1 MTSRE
6 IRSIRNGLLFISPWI
21 AGFAAFTIYPLAAS
35 FYYSLCDYS
44 VLKPPVFVG
53 GANYHELLTDPVLWK
68 SLYNTMYFAVF
79 FLPLAT
85 LLAIV
90 LALLLN
96 TGVRGM
102 TIYRT
107 IFFLPSLTPLVA
119 LGILWMWMLNGE
131 YGVVNYVLNMVLNPL
146 GLQAPIWLQSTAWS
160 KPAIILMS
168 LWGVGHAVVIYLAG
182 LQDIPKQLYEAAE
195 LDGARWF
202 SKVRHITIPLLS
214 PAIFFNVVMGLISAL
229 QVFALPYVLTDGTG
243 GPARST
249 TFYTMYL
256 YNSAFRYLRMG
267 YACAMAWILFLII
280 LALTLLV
287 YRMSRKRVHYGG

>member
-6 IRSIRNGLLFISPWI
+6 MRSIRNGLLFISPWI

>member
-53 GANYHELLTDPVLWK
+53 GANYHELFTDPVLWK

>member
-1 MTSRE
+1 MTRRE
-6 IRSIRNGLLFISPWI
+6 RRNLRNGLLFIAPWI
-21 AGFAAFTIYPLAAS
+21 AGFAAFIAYPLGAS
-35 FYYSLCDYS
+35 LYYSFCDYS
-44 VLKPPVFVG
+44 VLKPPVWVG
-53 GANYHELLTDPVLWK
+53 GANFQDLFTDPVFWK
-68 SLYNTMYFAVF
+68 SLSNTLYFAAF

-85 LLAIV
+85 VLAIA

-119 LGILWMWMLNGE
+119 LGILWMWMLNGDF
-131 YGVVNYVLNMVLNPL
+131 GVVNYVLNLVLNPL
-146 GLQAPIWLQSTAWS
+146 GFEAPIWLQSTRWA
-160 KPAIILMS
+160 KPAIVLMS

-182 LQDIPKQLYEAAE
+182 LQDIPRQLYEAAD

-214 PAIFFNVVMGLISAL
+214 PAIFFNVVMGLITAL
-229 QVFALPYVLTDGTG
+229 QVFALPYVLTDGEG

-249 TFYTMYL
+249 TFYAMYL
-256 YNSAFRYLRMG
+256 YNCAFRYLRMG

-280 LALTLLV
+280 MSLTLIV
-287 YRMSRKRVHYGG
+287 YRLSRGRVHYAG

>member
-6 IRSIRNGLLFISPWI
+6 WRNFRNGLLFISPWI
-21 AGFAAFTIYPLAAS
+21 AGLLAFTAYPIGAS
-35 FYYSLCDYS
+35 LYYSFCDFS

-53 GANYHELLTDPVLWK
+53 GANYQELFQDPVFWK
-68 SLYNTMYFAVF
+68 SLFNTVYFAVF

-85 LLAIV
+85 VLAIA

-102 TIYRT
+102 TVYRT

-131 YGVVNYVLNMVLNPL
+131 YGIVNYVLNLLLQPL

-168 LWGVGHAVVIYLAG
+168 LWGVGYAVVIYLAG
-182 LQDIPKQLYEAAE
+182 LQDIPKPLYEAAE

-202 SKVRHITIPLLS
+202 SKLRHITLPLLS
-214 PAIFFNVVMGLISAL
+214 PAIFFNVVMGLIGAL
-229 QVFALPYVLTDGTG
+229 QVFALPYVLTDGAG

-249 TFYTMYL
+249 LFYTMYL

-267 YACAMAWILFLII
+267 YACAMAWLLFLMI
-280 LALTLLV
+280 LGLTLLV
-287 YRMSRKRVHYGG
+287 YRVSRKRVHYGR

>member
-6 IRSIRNGLLFISPWI
+6 LRNLRNGLIFIAPWI
-21 AGFAAFTIYPLAAS
+21 AGFAAFIAYPLGAS
-35 FYYSLCDYS
+35 LYYSLCDYS

-53 GANYHELLTDPVLWK
+53 TANFQDLLTDPVFWK
-68 SLYNTMYFAVF
+68 SLYNTLYFAVF

-85 LLAIV
+85 VLAIA

-102 TIYRT
+102 TVYRT

-131 YGVVNYVLNMVLNPL
+131 YGVVNHVLNLVLNPL
-146 GLQAPIWLQSTAWS
+146 GLQAPAWLQSTTWS
-160 KPAIILMS
+160 KPAIVLMS

-182 LQDIPKQLYEAAE
+182 LQDIPKQLYEAAD

-202 SKVRHITIPLLS
+202 AKVRHITIPLLS
-214 PAIFFNVVMGLISAL
+214 PAIFFNVVMGLIMAL
-229 QVFALPYVLTDGTG
+229 QVFALPYVLTDGEG

-249 TFYTMYL
+249 IFYAMYL
-256 YNSAFRYLRMG
+256 YNCAFRYLRMG
-267 YACAMAWILFLII
+267 YACAMAWILFLLIM
-280 LALTLLV
+280 ALTLLV
-287 YRMSRKRVHYGG
+287 YRISRGRVHYAG

>member
-53 GANYHELLTDPVLWK
+53 GANYHELFTDPVLWK

-182 LQDIPKQLYEAAE
+182 LQDIPKQLYEAAD